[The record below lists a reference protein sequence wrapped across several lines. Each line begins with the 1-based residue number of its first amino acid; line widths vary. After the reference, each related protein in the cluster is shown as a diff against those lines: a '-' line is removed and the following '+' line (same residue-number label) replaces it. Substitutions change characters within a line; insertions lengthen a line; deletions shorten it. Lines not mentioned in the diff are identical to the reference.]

1 MSLLIQ
7 YHLYI
12 LIAVLV
18 GVVFLFGENRKKP
31 LAKLIILTLAF
42 AIGYELIMDEPV
54 TRMPR
59 RIQRTLNQK
68 GAEHT
73 ENKHYYQ
80 DPIDRSNR
88 LYKN

>member
-1 MSLLIQ
+1 
-7 YHLYI
+7 
-12 LIAVLV
+12 
-18 GVVFLFGENRKKP
+18 
-31 LAKLIILTLAF
+31 
-42 AIGYELIMDEPV
+42 MDEPV